1 MKFNFETT
9 SNFKI
14 NIRIWLG
21 STRSLFSASQKYGSH
36 SLMNKSKLFA
46 RLLILTQNKKNST
59 STIYLQ
65 LPFVIG
71 SFARPAWPG
80 TILNLSHYN
89 LVMHPPPSISHSS
102 RPEKVVFGLPRSL
115 PSLIFINIFHMNM
128 LSPGLS
134 LPPSLNCRPTWNRNL

>member
-14 NIRIWLG
+14 NIRIWPG
-21 STRSLFSASQKYGSH
+21 STRSLFSASLNYGSH
-36 SLMNKSKLFA
+36 SLLMNKSKLFA

-89 LVMHPPPSISHSS
+89 LVMHPPPLYIPFFETRKS
-102 RPEKVVFGLPRSL
+102 RLWSTSV
-115 PSLIFINIFHMNM
+115 
-128 LSPGLS
+128 
-134 LPPSLNCRPTWNRNL
+134 PPLTLFY

>member
-14 NIRIWLG
+14 NIRIWPG
-21 STRSLFSASQKYGSH
+21 STRSLFSASLNYGSH
-36 SLMNKSKLFA
+36 SLLMNKSKLFA

-80 TILNLSHYN
+80 TILNLSLYN
-89 LVMHPPPSISHSS
+89 LVMHPPLSIPFFES
-102 RPEKVVFGLPRSL
+102 RKSRLWSTSV
-115 PSLIFINIFHMNM
+115 
-128 LSPGLS
+128 
-134 LPPSLNCRPTWNRNL
+134 PPLTLFY